1 MPHSAEARA
10 LHADR
15 RRRIADAM
23 PGGVMLLASA
33 SEQIRTADT
42 HFPFRQ
48 DSDFDYVTGFPEP
61 DAIAVIAPGH
71 TEPFALFVRP
81 KDPEREQ
88 WVGWRAGVE
97 GAVAEFDAAVAH
109 PIEQFEKEIPRW
121 LAKADEVWL
130 PLARQDVLG
139 RRLLDAVRS
148 AQAQRPRS
156 GSGPHVLHEA
166 GEVLHEMRLFK
177 DPAELALMRATI
189 GIAAEAHREAM
200 RTVRPGMHEYEVEAL
215 VDYTFRRRGA
225 AGPAYPSIVAGGANA
240 VVLHY
245 TENAATLGAYDL
257 LLIDAGSERAG
268 YCADITRTF
277 PVGPRFAPAHRDLY
291 DAVLAAQL
299 AAIGAVKPGATL
311 DGLHALTLRV
321 LVEALTHLGLLNGSV
336 DEIVEKETYKRLYMH
351 RTSHWLGR
359 DVHDVGR
366 YKVADVPRPLEPG
379 MVFTIEPGCYVPADA
394 DDLPAGFRGTGI
406 RIEDDVLVTA
416 TGCEI
421 LSKDAPKLAPEIES
435 LREQAF
441 V

>member
-1 MPHSAEARA
+1 MRLSADARR
-10 LHADR
+10 LLADR

-23 PGGVMLLASA
+23 QGGVMLLASA
-33 SEQIRTADT
+33 TEQIRTADT
-42 HFPFRQ
+42 HYPFRQ

-61 DAIAVIAPGH
+61 DAIAVLAPGH
-71 TEPFALFVRP
+71 AEPYALFVRP

-97 GAVAEFDAAVAH
+97 GAVADFDAAVAH
-109 PIEQFEKEIPRW
+109 PIDDFEKTIGRW
-121 LAKADEVWL
+121 LAKAEEVWL
-130 PLARQDVLG
+130 PLGREDVLG
-139 RRLLDAVRS
+139 RRLLDAVRT

-156 GSGPHVLHEA
+156 GAGPHVLHDA
-166 GEVLHEMRLFK
+166 GEVLHEMRLYK
-177 DPAELALMRATI
+177 DPTEITLLRETI
-189 GIAAEAHREAM
+189 AIAAEAHREAM
-200 RTVRPGMHEYEVEAL
+200 RTARPGMHEYEIEAL

-245 TENAATLGAYDL
+245 TENAAALGADDL

-277 PVGPRFAPAHRDLY
+277 PVGKRFAPAHRDLY

-299 AAIGAVKPGATL
+299 AAIAAVKPGATL
-311 DGLHALTLRV
+311 DDVHAVALRV
-321 LVEALTHLGLLNGSV
+321 LVEALTHLGLLSGSV
-336 DEIVEKETYKRLYMH
+336 DEIIEKDGYTRLYMH

-366 YKVADVPRPLEPG
+366 YKIADAPRPLEPG
-379 MVFTIEPGCYVPADA
+379 MVFTIEPGCYVPADG
-394 DDLPAGFRGTGI
+394 DEFPAPFRGTGI
-406 RIEDDVLVTA
+406 RIEDDVLVTE

-421 LSKDAPKLAPEIES
+421 LSREAPKLAPEIEA

-441 V
+441 A

>member
-1 MPHSAEARA
+1 M
-10 LHADR
+10 
-15 RRRIADAM
+15 
-23 PGGVMLLASA
+23 
-33 SEQIRTADT
+33 
-42 HFPFRQ
+42 
-48 DSDFDYVTGFPEP
+48 
-61 DAIAVIAPGH
+61 
-71 TEPFALFVRP
+71 RP

-88 WVGWRAGVE
+88 WVGYRAGVE
-97 GAVAEFDAAVAH
+97 GAVADFDAAVAH
-109 PIEQFEKEIPRW
+109 PIDAFEKEIPRW

-166 GEVLHEMRLFK
+166 GEVLHEMRLYK
-177 DPAELALMRATI
+177 DPAEIALMRETI

-200 RTVRPGMHEYEVEAL
+200 RTARPGMHEFEIEAL

-225 AGPAYPSIVAGGANA
+225 VGPAYPSIVAGGANA

-245 TENAATLGAYDL
+245 TENTAALGADDL
-257 LLIDAGSERAG
+257 LLIDAGAERAG

-277 PVGPRFAPAHRDLY
+277 PIGRRFTPAHRDLY
-291 DAVLAAQL
+291 DAVLASQL
-299 AAIGAVKPGATL
+299 AAIGAARPGATL
-311 DGLHALTLRV
+311 DGIHALTLRV
-321 LVEALTHLGLLNGSV
+321 LVEALTHLGLLTGSV

-366 YKVADVPRPLEPG
+366 YKIADAPRPLEPG
-379 MVFTIEPGCYVPADA
+379 MVFTIEPGCYVPAEA
-394 DDLPAGFRGTGI
+394 DDLPEGFRGTGI
-406 RIEDDVLVTA
+406 RIEDDVLITES
-416 TGCEI
+416 GCEI